1 MDSHGFL
8 KLRSELQ
15 WIIMGPCGILLCCFG
30 SLWSSFSSVFSQPVS
45 LPASQAAS
53 QPTMQP
59 PTSQPGIIC
68 LYFLCSGKQV
78 VGCVQAEALADHPAS
93 QGASQPVS
101 HPPRQPTV
109 SSPASSH
116 QCAQEPNNQH
126 SVTEPS
132 SQKPDTCQ
140 PATHH
145 VSHDLLLELFFGGRG
160 CWP

>member
-93 QGASQPVS
+93 QGARPPVSNPGRQPAVSLPANKESRSQP
-101 HPPRQPTV
+101 T
-109 SSPASSH
+109 
-116 QCAQEPNNQH
+116 
-126 SVTEPS
+126 S
-132 SQKPDTCQ
+132 SQSWSQAACSQTLASQ
-140 PATHH
+140 PRTT
-145 VSHDLLLELFFGGRG
+145 FFFLRHAARE